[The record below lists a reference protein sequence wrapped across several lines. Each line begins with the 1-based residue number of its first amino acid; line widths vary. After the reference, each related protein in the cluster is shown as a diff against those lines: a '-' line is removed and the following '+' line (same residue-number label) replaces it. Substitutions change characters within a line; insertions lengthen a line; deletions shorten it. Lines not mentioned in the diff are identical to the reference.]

1 MTLCDRRSNAMLP
14 ALLFLMTLPIPIL
27 GTTSAAKADGTPPYE
42 ISKTEPKLALGG
54 KATASLTITAKG
66 GWHVNPDAPI
76 TVSLTAPAGLTTS
89 KAKLTR
95 NDLTKNTKET
105 AQFDIQVE
113 ASEAGKKVLNAETKF
128 VLCQE
133 SACKPVKETVTFNLV
148 VAPSVGK
155 K

>member
-1 MTLCDRRSNAMLP
+1 MTVCDRRSNAMLP

-27 GTTSAAKADGTPPYE
+27 ATTSAAKADSTAPYE
-42 ISKTEPKLALGG
+42 ISKTEPKLTLGG

-76 TVSLTAPAGLTTS
+76 TVSLTSPGGLTTS

-148 VAPSVGK
+148 VASSVAK